1 MNRKE
6 LKKKITDLLKEFE
19 TVKVSSTKTGVLVEV
34 FKGDDYISPSY
45 KQIFSLMKGYN
56 YLNVTNLSKIDKR
69 IAFKLISIIGDLP
82 NERIFILGHD
92 EEQ

>member
-1 MNRKE
+1 MNRKD
-6 LKKKITDLLKEFE
+6 LKKKITELLKEFE

-45 KQIFSLMKGYN
+45 KQIICLMKVCN
-56 YLNVTNLSKIDKR
+56 YLNLSNLFKIDKR